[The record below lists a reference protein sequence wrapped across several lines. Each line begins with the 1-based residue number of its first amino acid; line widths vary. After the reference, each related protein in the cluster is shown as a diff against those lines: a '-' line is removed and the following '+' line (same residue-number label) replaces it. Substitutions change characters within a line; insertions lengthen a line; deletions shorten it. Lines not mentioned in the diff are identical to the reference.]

1 MVRAGS
7 RGKSV
12 STSIRVEYDAVAR
25 PEDFS
30 NLKVGEGIYMG
41 PSGVMKIK
49 VPLVK
54 LGRATGEIDFPRFRM
69 PPAPGLAVAEKYHM
83 FSATGA

>member
-1 MVRAGS
+1 MVAATN
-7 RGKSV
+7 RGRSV
-12 STSIRVEYDAVAR
+12 STSKRVEYDAVAR

-41 PSGVMKIK
+41 PSGVMKIR

-54 LGRATGEIDFPRFRM
+54 LNKSGEEIQFPRFRM
-69 PPAPGLAVAEKYHM
+69 TPVPGLAVAEKYHM
-83 FSATGA
+83 FSATGG

>member
-1 MVRAGS
+1 MLLTSNRS
-7 RGKSV
+7 KSV
-12 STSIRVEYDAVAR
+12 STSVKEEYDAVAR

-41 PSGVMKIK
+41 PSGVMKIR

-54 LGRATGEIDFPRFRM
+54 LGKNNGEIEFPRFRM
-69 PPAPGLAVAEKYHM
+69 PPVPGLAVAEKYHM
-83 FSATGA
+83 FSATGG